1 MVESSI
7 KAIERLIDGAQLFFH
22 SRSRHLDHPLT
33 ELYDT
38 LYQQQQQQQPDEIG
52 YQSISQ
58 SSKRN
63 IDQFISSI
71 DLDLLKHGQDCTR
84 CMNFLPIFDERA
96 SEYMTREPKSV
107 IGILIVDHHRNHAE
121 WMALKQRLTD
131 SATPLLQEACYTDQN
146 LAKNDL
152 ERNFF
157 ASLLELNRITPG
169 EVVDKFTRHR
179 GKVEPIFAMGAKI
192 LHQSF
197 APDVKLCAIFDA
209 SSVRYISSTK
219 KSFAFPELTKSEN
232 EESDRESNGHGTEVY
247 LASPSSS
254 MNGGIDVGLFA
265 KNPFEHSKSSGSI
278 ERTSITSSI
287 DCKSEESGMNDSPDP
302 FNSSHNL
309 NDFVYTTEG
318 QVMCEQSKQN
328 VTLLGLFGNKPE
340 AYDNLDDNLLR
351 RVMAGYYASIRQTG
365 SISKVHCETVDFSE
379 DDEKNVQLRKALQVT
394 DKDEMILSAACFD
407 NTGQPS
413 FMIILLAQKSSF
425 IYDAFRRQMIELVG
439 ISLSNAL
446 LHIRA
451 EELAQ
456 AQNVFTQKVQHELRT
471 PLHGIL
477 GVNEAIMYTLR
488 HAQDRAQDKSE
499 DQNTEVQDPL
509 LTELV
514 SYSQSITDSADI
526 LSALVDDLVD
536 FSIPFSRLDGDAD
549 DASNKLQRARDRRVI
564 PLKVVFS
571 ALSSTC
577 EKRWQVQAGNR
588 LDSTGSLP
596 ELFFWVDPLFQT
608 RDISL
613 KVDLDALHRVL
624 VKLIA
629 NALEATTEG
638 IIHVEVC
645 LEDIQ
650 SDRATQMMPLDHAEI
665 EFTKKYGQS
674 YKHILTLTV
683 RDSGHGMSKGFLSN
697 QIFQAYQKENVDSPG
712 IGLSLAFSRMTIEQ
726 MGGHI
731 VADSEIGIGTTM
743 KIALPVLVSEKKAN
757 IPLDAHRG
765 SNASQFTAIP
775 NLSAVFIGCKHSKSL
790 SSLQRLLVDKLD
802 GVIDGT
808 DKINHRKDD
817 KIDVLC
823 IFSDGLQDCESRSW
837 LSSERLSKDKDNEIP
852 LTIVFSNGQGKNEME
867 IDQSELLDRI
877 HSLSREVKEIQRPLG
892 YKELQELVVWIR
904 QCYLE
909 SSRVSIELPGE
920 IQDSSS
926 SEEIDEEQLED
937 MTEQA
942 SDEISTPLKESIDE
956 EFGGLA
962 LAPLPPFKVLLV
974 EDNQVNA
981 KIVTA
986 FLRRTKIDYIEAK
999 DGEEGVELFKRD
1011 LPAVILLDINMPKMN
1026 GFDAA
1031 IAMRAHPSPYKH
1043 HIAALTALSSEADR
1057 LRGFKVGMDAWY
1069 TKPLR
1074 MANLMEEIR
1083 KLREVYESSN

>member
-1 MVESSI
+1 MVESSL
-7 KAIERLIDGAQLFFH
+7 KAIEKLIDGAQLFFH

-33 ELYDT
+33 ELYDKF
-38 LYQQQQQQQPDEIG
+38 YQQQQPDEID

-58 SSKRN
+58 NGKKS

-71 DLDLLKHGQDCTR
+71 SSDLSEDCTR
-84 CMNFLPIFDERA
+84 HANFLPIFDERY
-96 SEYMTREPKSV
+96 SECTTQEPKHV
-107 IGILIVDHHRNHAE
+107 IGILIVNHHHNHAE
-121 WMALKQRLTD
+121 WIELKRKLTD
-131 SATPLLQEACYTDQN
+131 SAIPLLQEACYTDQTF
-146 LAKNDL
+146 AKNDL

-157 ASLLELNRITPG
+157 ASLVGLNRIAPG

-179 GKVEPIFAMGAKI
+179 EKAKPIFAMGAKI

-209 SSVRYISSTK
+209 SSVRYISSTGSSTK
-219 KSFAFPELTKSEN
+219 KSFAFSELNKSKN
-232 EESDRESNGHGTEVY
+232 EDSDRESDENGIEGY

-254 MNGGIDVGLFA
+254 SMQGGMFA
-265 KNPFEHSKSSGSI
+265 KNPFEHSKSFGSI
-278 ERTSITSSI
+278 GRSSVTSSV
-287 DCKSEESGMNDSPDP
+287 ESNDTPDP
-302 FNSSHNL
+302 FNSTNNL

-328 VTLLGLFGNKPE
+328 VTLLGLFGDKSE
-340 AYDNLDDNLLR
+340 AYDNLDGNLLR
-351 RVMAGYYASIRQTG
+351 RVMAEYYASIRQTG
-365 SISKVHCETVDFSE
+365 SISKVHCETGDFSE

-394 DKDEMILSAACFD
+394 EKDDLILSAPCFD

-413 FMIILLAQKSSF
+413 FMIILVAQKKSF
-425 IYDAFRRQMIELVG
+425 IYDDFRRQMIELIG
-439 ISLSNAL
+439 ISLSNSL

-477 GVNEAIMYTLR
+477 GVNEAIMHTLR
-488 HAQDRAQDKSE
+488 HAQDRGQDSAAE
-499 DQNTEVQDPL
+499 DQITEVQDPL

-514 SYSQSITDSADI
+514 SYSQSINDSADI

-536 FSIPFSRLDGDAD
+536 FSIPFSRLDDTAD
-549 DASNKLQRARDRRVI
+549 DASSKLQRARDRRVI

-577 EKRWQVQAGNR
+577 EKRWQVEASNR

-665 EFTKKYGQS
+665 EFTKKYGKS
-674 YKHILTLTV
+674 YKHILTMTV
-683 RDSGHGMSKGFLSN
+683 RDSGHGMSKDFLSN

-731 VADSEIGIGTTM
+731 VADSEVGVGTTM
-743 KIALPVLVSEKKAN
+743 KIALPVLLSEKKAN
-757 IPLDAHRG
+757 IPMDAHRG
-765 SNASQFTAIP
+765 SNASQLTAIP

-790 SSLQRLLVDKLD
+790 STLQCLLVDKLD

-808 DKINHRKDD
+808 DKINHRKND

-823 IFSDGLQDCESRSW
+823 IFPDGLQDCELNSW
-837 LSSERLSKDKDNEIP
+837 LSSERLAKDTDNEIP
-852 LTIVFSNGQGKNEME
+852 LTIIFSNGQGKNETE
-867 IDQSELLDRI
+867 IDHSEFLNRI
-877 HSLSREVKEIQRPLG
+877 YSLSREVKEIQRPLG
-892 YKELQELVVWIR
+892 YKELQELILWIR

-909 SSRVSIELPGE
+909 TSRISIESFRGE

-926 SEEIDEEQLED
+926 SSSEEIDKGKLED
-937 MTEQA
+937 MEEQV
-942 SDEISTPLKESIDE
+942 SDEISTPLKDSIDD
-956 EFGGLA
+956 EFAGIA

-986 FLRRTKIDYIEAK
+986 FLRRTKIDFIEAK

-1083 KLREVYESSN
+1083 KLREVYESTS